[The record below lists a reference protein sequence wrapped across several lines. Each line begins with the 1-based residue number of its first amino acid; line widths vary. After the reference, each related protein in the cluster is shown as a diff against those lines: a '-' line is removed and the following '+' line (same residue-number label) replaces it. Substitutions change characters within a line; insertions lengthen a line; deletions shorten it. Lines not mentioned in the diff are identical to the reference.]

1 MTGQV
6 EVHGR
11 DVATEA
17 YRISTADGRALVP
30 EYLMSGQ
37 TTGQSTGQAT
47 RQATGLRPNARPTHQ
62 EAYEWIARH
71 NAALHRAVAQLARGT
86 TPKPPFDTLTL
97 IPSSV

>member
-1 MTGQV
+1 MTAHV

-11 DVATEA
+11 DVASEA

-30 EYLMSGQ
+30 EYLMA
-37 TTGQSTGQAT
+37 GQSTG
-47 RQATGLRPNARPTHQ
+47 RATGLRPNARPSHQ

-71 NAALHRAVAQLARGT
+71 NAALHHAVAQLAQGI